1 MGNWSYK
8 EFKKVVIT
16 ALEIEDKKVVNLDV
30 EHSDR
35 NNMIQIINWAEAHG
49 YNAEIINDDTIKV
62 WK

>member
-1 MGNWSYK
+1 MENWTYY

-16 ALEIEDKKVVNLDV
+16 SLEIEDKKVVHLDV

-35 NNMIQIINWAEAHG
+35 ANMVEIIDWAGFHG
-49 YNAEIINDDTIKV
+49 YNAEIINDDVIKV